1 MFSRNQ
7 VFCLKNCKLWRA
19 PTIIDLNN
27 FCLNFAHVPYLPMST
42 KGCVGF
48 FILFRTWVICQNQK
62 ILGFYILTETSFI
75 NNSRSKQNKKN
86 PIHSFVDIG
95 KTKTCAKF
103 QQKLLKLTVVGAR
116 QSFQFFRQITCF
128 LGNTR
133 TLSKFKYW
141 IFHHLISII
150 KQLVHKTQFYVNPLS
165 ASVALI

>member
-86 PIHSFVDIG
+86 PTHSFVDIG
-95 KTKTCAKF
+95 KTKSCAKF
-103 QQKLLKLTVVGAR
+103 QQKILNSTVFGAR